1 MRPDIATLERAA
13 QERRENQLQYLLSV
27 FLRHWATILA
37 ITVACSVL
45 WGGYTMWRDIDT
57 MTYEA
62 RATLGLRQSQWQK
75 SFLKGIGGEQ
85 LYEDTPSAV
94 VARVNKRAVAE
105 SVTRAMVQQD
115 ILAGGAFAGVVTDD
129 EVNGRIA
136 DMVGRFTVEEE
147 KQTGAI
153 VILGRGESPRE
164 AQRVTE
170 LAARAFINVDQEYRA
185 EQEGVAHSFLLTSLE
200 DLRTQLDTAESKE
213 WAFRRDM
220 NFRTYDQVMTDMQR
234 LNDELDQ
241 ANAAKDEIRARL
253 TELEDEIAEA
263 NAELPLALGQVTSSV
278 VKKLFDELEQLLQ
291 EQITKSIDWLPDSPP
306 MRDLSEQVAAKK
318 QAILAALQQQD
329 SGSGGVN
336 AYDAIQA
343 LRTQYSQHQLEL
355 SSLEVR
361 SATLEKVLS
370 DMVEQLPE
378 LAEKD
383 KEYKPLAREAEQLRQ
398 HFDALVAKEFDVRTA
413 IERGVG
419 HVAWNEPVSAG
430 FELPGRSQR
439 VKTWMNF
446 LLGAIVGCVA
456 GLAYAFT
463 TEMNDTSIRTI
474 EDVTQHIGVEVIG
487 AIPRMRFG
495 KGSRN
500 GRRRGTFVPVPVDE
514 QVDACVVTQHD
525 PKSPISEAY
534 RTLRTNFQ
542 LTTLQ
547 AKPRTIMITSAVPG
561 EGKTTTAVNLAVTMA
576 DSGMRVLLIDTDM
589 RRPHVHHVLK
599 LQRGPGLADVL
610 RDGLDYRSV
619 IRKTRIENLSIISAG
634 RVPPNPS
641 ELIGSERMRG
651 LMKRLGGEF
660 DVVICDA
667 PSLLV
672 VTDPVLLGREL
683 DMVIL
688 VVSVNNVRRE
698 TVMRAKKHLDTAQAK
713 LAGVVLNGLE
723 ATRRHYYYYYYYYDD
738 SATRRSRRWINT

>member
-45 WGGYTMWRDIDT
+45 WGGYTMWRDTDT

-62 RATLGLRQSQWQK
+62 RTTLGLRQSQWQK
-75 SFLKGIGGEQ
+75 SVLKGVGGTE
-85 LYEDTPSAV
+85 LYPDTPAAV
-94 VARVNKRAVAE
+94 VARVDKRAVAE
-105 SVTRAMVQQD
+105 SVTRAMVEQD
-115 ILAGGAFAGVVTDD
+115 ILTGGPLASISTDD
-129 EVNGRIA
+129 EVDARVR
-136 DMVGRFTVEEE
+136 DMEARFTVEEE
-147 KQTGAI
+147 KNTGAI
-153 VILGRGESPRE
+153 VIRARGESPRE
-164 AQRVTE
+164 AQHVTE
-170 LAARAFINVDQEYRA
+170 LAARAFINVDQEYRT
-185 EQEGVAHSFLLTSLE
+185 EQESVAHSSLLTSLD
-200 DLRTQLDTAESKE
+200 DLRKKLDAAESEVWK
-213 WAFRRDM
+213 FRRDM
-220 NFRTYDQVMTDMQR
+220 NFRTYDQVMDDMRR
-234 LNDELDQ
+234 LNDDLTQ

-263 NAELPLALGQVTSSV
+263 NAGLPMALGQVTSTV

-291 EQITKSIDWLPDSPP
+291 EQITKSVDWLPNSPP
-306 MRDLSEQVAAKK
+306 MQDLSEQIVAKK

-329 SGSGGVN
+329 SGTGGVN
-336 AYDAIQA
+336 VYDAIQS
-343 LRTQYSQHQLEL
+343 LRSQYSQLQLEL
-355 SSLEVR
+355 SSHEVR
-361 SATLEKVLS
+361 TATLEKVLS
-370 DMVEQLPE
+370 DMVEQLPA

-383 KEYKPLAREAEQLRQ
+383 KEYKPKVREAEQLRL
-398 HFDALVAKEFDVRTA
+398 HFDALIAKEFDVRTA